1 MTQTQTKARYGIRV
15 TLPEGDTMRSPH
27 LLGTD
32 WEGYRWF
39 DTESDRD
46 RAFEE
51 MLRHPLY
58 YRKGDIATQVLAK
71 VER

>member
-1 MTQTQTKARYGIRV
+1 
-15 TLPEGDTMRSPH
+15 MRSPH

-39 DTESDRD
+39 DSESDRD

-51 MLRHPLY
+51 MLRHPRY

>member
-1 MTQTQTKARYGIRV
+1 
-15 TLPEGDTMRSPH
+15 MRSAH

-39 DTESDRD
+39 DSESDRD

-51 MLRHPLY
+51 MLRQPRY